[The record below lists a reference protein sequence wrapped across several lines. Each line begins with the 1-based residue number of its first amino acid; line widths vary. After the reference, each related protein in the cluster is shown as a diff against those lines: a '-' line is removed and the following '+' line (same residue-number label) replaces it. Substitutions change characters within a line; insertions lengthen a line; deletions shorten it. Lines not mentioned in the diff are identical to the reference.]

1 MNSDMVKPKKFG
13 HLLLVYH
20 FTVNQLGCLRK
31 YFLLHILGNFSMI
44 NYLIINFIAER
55 VGLDTF
61 YGPDLFQ
68 KFSDSTFSFCSTAQ
82 KKNKELMEIFY
93 FSINFKDLLTP
104 TMNTT

>member
-68 KFSDSTFSFCSTAQ
+68 KFCRFH
-82 KKNKELMEIFY
+82 IFV
-93 FSINFKDLLTP
+93 LTLQLRRKIR
-104 TMNTT
+104 N